1 MSAEFFYGVLAG
13 AGALALAQNLGDYRI
28 DQEFLEYVV
37 NPVQTF
43 VLHLF
48 GKDARA
54 KIEKKVMTDLHDT
67 YAMLVNV
74 QKVAS
79 QDVSKVGAEVDKV
92 VEKVKEKLF

>member
-1 MSAEFFYGVLAG
+1 MSEFVYGMLVG

-43 VLHLF
+43 ILRLF

-54 KIEKKVMTDLHDT
+54 KMETKAKMVLYDFHAKLSNIESIAIVD
-67 YAMLVNV
+67 A
-74 QKVAS
+74 
-79 QDVSKVGAEVDKV
+79 SKVKDEIGKLLDEVKT
-92 VEKVKEKLF
+92 KL